1 MERNNDPK
9 VRENPTMQFL
19 TLKEV
24 LALPPGTPVPATA
37 GTIKDLSAY
46 QSGTNEHGPWSI
58 QNAFIEDDSG
68 SLPMKIGNQAEIPRT
83 MIGQTLFFLA
93 HKKTKGGLSG
103 LKADMEEWSEEGKVK
118 PYTIL
123 AMAKSGEM
131 LTEAQFA
138 ERMKTEVAT
147 QPPQTTALPLQN
159 TTPQQQNMVPVV
171 QNAIPPAQNVVVPT
185 APVIT
190 EVRHENKG
198 PVGYRVTE
206 IHYEKKVYT
215 GNYCSESLGV
225 TLQVEPGQGA
235 AAVDAAKAFCVKH
248 LPPEFIGPG
257 KPVK

>member
-1 MERNNDPK
+1 
-9 VRENPTMQFL
+9 MQLL

-37 GTIKDLSAY
+37 GMIKDLSAY

-93 HKKTKGGLSG
+93 HRKTKGGLSG
-103 LKADMEEWSEEGKVK
+103 LKADLEEWSEEGKVK

-138 ERMKTEVAT
+138 ERMKTDAAT
-147 QPPQTTALPLQN
+147 QPPQTTTLPLQN
-159 TTPQQQNMVPVV
+159 ATLPQQNAAPPQQNTVLPV
-171 QNAIPPAQNVVVPT
+171 QNPTPTQQTPAVPGET
-185 APVIT
+185 RIAVASGQQ
-190 EVRHENKG
+190 EKKAS
-198 PVGYRVTE
+198 GYKLTE
-206 IHYEKKVYT
+206 IRFEKKVYL

-225 TLQVEPGQGA
+225 TLQVEPGQGV
-235 AAVDAAKAFCVKH
+235 AAVEAARAFCVKH
-248 LPPEFIGPG
+248 LPPEFIGKGNPA
-257 KPVK
+257 K